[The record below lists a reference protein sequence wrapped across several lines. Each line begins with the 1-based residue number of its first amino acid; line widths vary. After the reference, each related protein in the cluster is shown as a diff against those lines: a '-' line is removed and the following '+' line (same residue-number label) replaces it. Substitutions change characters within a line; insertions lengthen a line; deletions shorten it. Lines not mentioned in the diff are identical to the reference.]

1 MTLSRKRKLAAAITL
16 GLATSTVGYAQSMKP
31 EDAITARRAILR
43 VIALN
48 FGPLGAMAK
57 GDIPFNAE
65 VFKTN
70 SVRMVAVSTM
80 PLQNYFPD
88 GTDEDAG
95 EIKTRAMPEIWLD
108 WEDFEQKLEKMRQEV
123 AKLAKVAQS
132 GDQSAMKAQVGATGK
147 ACKSCHDDY
156 RNK

>member
-1 MTLSRKRKLAAAITL
+1 MTLSRKLKLAAAISL
-16 GLATSTVGYAQSMKP
+16 GLATSTVSYAQSMKP

-70 SVRMVAVSTM
+70 SARMVAVSTM

>member
-1 MTLSRKRKLAAAITL
+1 MTLSRNLKLAAAVSL
-16 GLATSTVGYAQSMKP
+16 GLTTSAVAYAQSMKI
-31 EDAITARRAILR
+31 EDAITARRAVYR

-70 SVRMVAVSTM
+70 SARMASVSTM
-80 PLQNYFPD
+80 PLQDYFPE
-88 GTDEDAG
+88 GSDEDAG
-95 EIKTRAMPEIWLD
+95 DVKTRAMPEIWLD
-108 WEDFEQKLEKMRQEV
+108 QEDFDQKLEKMRQEV

-132 GDQSAMKAQVGATGK
+132 GDEGAMKAQVGATGK
-147 ACKSCHDDY
+147 SCKSCHDDY